1 VVRDKLTLSPE
12 EVKIVSEIKRKKNE
26 SFESFMRR
34 VKRIWQQSGKVLQAR
49 KVQFFEESKS
59 KNVQR
64 KNTVKRLQMKA
75 KLDYLLKVGRLPA
88 EMQEKLTAQKN
99 KKK

>member
-1 VVRDKLTLSPE
+1 M
-12 EVKIVSEIKRKKNE
+12 KIVSEIKRKKNE

-34 VKRIWQQSGKVLQAR
+34 VKRIWQQSGKILEAR

-64 KNTVKRLQMKA
+64 KNTVKHLQKKA
-75 KLDYLLKVGRLPA
+75 KLNYLLKVGRLPV
-88 EMQEKLTAQKN
+88 EMQEKMKARNT